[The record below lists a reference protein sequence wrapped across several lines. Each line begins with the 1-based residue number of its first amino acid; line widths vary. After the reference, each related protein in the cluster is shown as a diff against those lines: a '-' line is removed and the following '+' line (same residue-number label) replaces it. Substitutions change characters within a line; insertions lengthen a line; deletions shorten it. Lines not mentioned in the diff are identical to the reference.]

1 MSTINPQLP
10 YYIAVYVLTIVLR
23 LIKVYRERPKP
34 EGEDKNYL
42 FNYLY
47 FGFDLVNVSAGVVI
61 LLSEYAPKY
70 FATFMMIYVVLVV
83 ISYFCDDQTVNF
95 KLRLFGHIFS
105 SIVVIALTFYTFFG
119 FEAIKYDGPDA
130 IRKWRVNLV
139 YIDTSMNRLLA
150 AKSQAI
156 KTSYSVAISAQSRH
170 EAIALA
176 RDVFYSDTGPAPF
189 VSKSEKG
196 PATMI
201 VIENESV
208 VELLRN

>member
-70 FATFMMIYVVLVV
+70 FATIFKKNRRRSCIVNKWLDIHFLIYVNEHAKRRTRGKKVR
-83 ISYFCDDQTVNF
+83 Q
-95 KLRLFGHIFS
+95 
-105 SIVVIALTFYTFFG
+105 G
-119 FEAIKYDGPDA
+119 FE
-130 IRKWRVNLV
+130 
-139 YIDTSMNRLLA
+139 T
-150 AKSQAI
+150 
-156 KTSYSVAISAQSRH
+156 
-170 EAIALA
+170 
-176 RDVFYSDTGPAPF
+176 
-189 VSKSEKG
+189 
-196 PATMI
+196 
-201 VIENESV
+201 
-208 VELLRN
+208 